1 MTTGKSASSPEEDAL
16 LRKFER
22 LEREIASQFRD
33 NPELAAT
40 PVLRLKLIAL
50 LDDMAW
56 VADDLRRERD
66 ALKREIEGLDGAMA
80 ATDAY
85 RMGSRLGQTK
95 QGA

>member
-1 MTTGKSASSPEEDAL
+1 MITGKSASSPEEDAL

-33 NPELAAT
+33 NPELVDAPA
-40 PVLRLKLIAL
+40 LRLKLIAL
-50 LDDMAW
+50 LDDMQW
-56 VADDLRRERD
+56 VAADMRRERD
-66 ALKREIEGLDGAMA
+66 ALKRELDNVDGALV

-95 QGA
+95 